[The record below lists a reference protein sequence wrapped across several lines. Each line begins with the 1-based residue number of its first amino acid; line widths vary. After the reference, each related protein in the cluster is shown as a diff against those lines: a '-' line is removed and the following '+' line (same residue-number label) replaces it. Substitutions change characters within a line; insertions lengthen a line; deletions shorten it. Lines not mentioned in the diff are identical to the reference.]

1 MFLQE
6 LFGLFSLSAFFMW
19 GFLMAFFFNVFIYA
33 IGLKKGTTLLFSSFV
48 MMCSYTLS
56 DYFFRWLSLK
66 NSLYLNFALYDVA
79 TITALIIVYKF
90 VKKTTP
96 SFLYLVLGLSI
107 NTIFFLLMH
116 VDSEIYE
123 NTHYWWFWEVYMYTV
138 NLIDITMIVALIVDR
153 DILGLHKLKNT
164 IRTLL
169 NPSSNLKVP

>member
-1 MFLQE
+1 MFLQN

-56 DYFFRWLSLK
+56 DYFFTWLSLK

-153 DILGLHKLKNT
+153 DILGLHKLKNAT
-164 IRTLL
+164 CTLL
-169 NPSSNLKVP
+169 NPSANSKMP

>member
-1 MFLQE
+1 
-6 LFGLFSLSAFFMW
+6 
-19 GFLMAFFFNVFIYA
+19 
-33 IGLKKGTTLLFSSFV
+33 

-56 DYFFRWLSLK
+56 DYFFTWLSLK

-79 TITALIIVYKF
+79 TITALIIVYKL

-116 VDSEIYE
+116 VDNEIYKNRE
-123 NTHYWWFWEVYMYTV
+123 YWWFWEVYMYTV

-153 DILGLHKLKNT
+153 DILGLHKLKNAT
-164 IRTLL
+164 CTLL
-169 NPSSNLKVP
+169 NPSANSKMP

>member
-1 MFLQE
+1 MFLHN
-6 LFGLFSLSAFFMW
+6 LFGSFSLSAFFMW

-56 DYFFRWLSLK
+56 DYFFTWLSLK

-116 VDSEIYE
+116 VDNEIYKNRE
-123 NTHYWWFWEVYMYTV
+123 YWWFWEVYMYTV
-138 NLIDITMIVALIVDR
+138 NSIDIIMIVALIVDR
-153 DILGLHKLKNT
+153 DILGLHKLKNA

-169 NPSSNLKVP
+169 NPSANSKIP

>member
-1 MFLQE
+1 MFLQD

-19 GFLMAFFFNVFIYA
+19 GFLMAFFFNVFIYT

-56 DYFFRWLSLK
+56 DYFLTWLSLK
-66 NSLYLNFALYDVA
+66 NSLYLNFALYDIA
-79 TITALIIVYKF
+79 TIFALILVYKI

-107 NTIFFLLMH
+107 NTILFLLMH

-123 NTHYWWFWEVYMYTV
+123 NTQYWWFWEVYIYTV
-138 NLIDITMIVALIVDR
+138 NLIDFTMIVALIVDR
-153 DILGLHKLKNT
+153 DILGLHKLKNATCT
-164 IRTLL
+164 IL
-169 NPSSNLKVP
+169 NPSANSKMP

>member
-56 DYFFRWLSLK
+56 DYFFTWLSLK

-169 NPSSNLKVP
+169 NPSANSKMP

>member
-56 DYFFRWLSLK
+56 DYFFTWLSLK

>member
-19 GFLMAFFFNVFIYA
+19 GFLMAFFFNIFVYS

-56 DYFFRWLSLK
+56 DYFFTWLSFK
-66 NSLYLNFALYDVA
+66 NSFYLNFALYDIA
-79 TITALIIVYKF
+79 TITALLCLYKI

-107 NTIFFLLMH
+107 NTTFFLLMH
-116 VDSEIYE
+116 LDLIIYQNKE
-123 NTHYWWFWEVYMYTV
+123 HWWLWDAYMYSV

-153 DILGLHKLKNT
+153 DILGLHKLKNA

-169 NPSSNLKVP
+169 NPSANSKMP

>member
-33 IGLKKGTTLLFSSFV
+33 IGLKKGTTLLLSSFV

-56 DYFFRWLSLK
+56 DYFFTWLSLK

-79 TITALIIVYKF
+79 TITALIIVYKL

-153 DILGLHKLKNT
+153 DILGLHKLKNAT
-164 IRTLL
+164 CTLL
-169 NPSSNLKVP
+169 NPSANSKMP

>member
-19 GFLMAFFFNVFIYA
+19 GFLMAFFFNIFVYS

-56 DYFFRWLSLK
+56 DYFFTWLSFK
-66 NSLYLNFALYDVA
+66 NSFYLNFALYDIA
-79 TITALIIVYKF
+79 TITALLCLYKI

-107 NTIFFLLMH
+107 NTILFLLMH

-123 NTHYWWFWEVYMYTV
+123 NTQYWWFWEVYIYTV
-138 NLIDITMIVALIVDR
+138 NLIDFTMIVALIVDR
-153 DILGLHKLKNT
+153 DILGLHKLKNAT
-164 IRTLL
+164 CTLL
-169 NPSSNLKVP
+169 NPSANSKMP

>member
-56 DYFFRWLSLK
+56 DYFFTWLSLK

-116 VDSEIYE
+116 VDNEIYKNRE
-123 NTHYWWFWEVYMYTV
+123 YWWFWEVYMYTV
-138 NLIDITMIVALIVDR
+138 NSIDIIMIVALIVDR
-153 DILGLHKLKNT
+153 DILGLHKLKNA

-169 NPSSNLKVP
+169 NPSANSKMP

>member
-19 GFLMAFFFNVFIYA
+19 GFLMAFFFNVFVYS
-33 IGLKKGTTLLFSSFV
+33 IGLKKGTTLLLSSFV

-56 DYFFRWLSLK
+56 DYFFTWLSFK
-66 NSLYLNFALYDVA
+66 NSFYLNFALYDIA
-79 TITALIIVYKF
+79 TITALLCLYKI

-96 SFLYLVLGLSI
+96 SFLYLILGLSI

-116 VDSEIYE
+116 IDLIIYE
-123 NTHYWWFWEVYMYTV
+123 NKEQWWLWDAYIYSV
-138 NLIDITMIVALIVDR
+138 NLIDFIMIVALIVDR
-153 DILGLHKLKNT
+153 DILGLHKLRNT

-169 NPSSNLKVP
+169 NPTANLKVP

>member
-56 DYFFRWLSLK
+56 DYFFTWLSLK

-164 IRTLL
+164 TRTLL

>member
-56 DYFFRWLSLK
+56 DYFFTWLSLK

-96 SFLYLVLGLSI
+96 SFLYLVL
-107 NTIFFLLMH
+107 TI
-116 VDSEIYE
+116 
-123 NTHYWWFWEVYMYTV
+123 
-138 NLIDITMIVALIVDR
+138 ID
-153 DILGLHKLKNT
+153 
-164 IRTLL
+164 
-169 NPSSNLKVP
+169 

>member
-33 IGLKKGTTLLFSSFV
+33 IGLKKGTTLLLSSFV

-56 DYFFRWLSLK
+56 DYFFTWLSFK
-66 NSLYLNFALYDVA
+66 NSFYLNFALYDIA
-79 TITALIIVYKF
+79 TITALLCLYKI

-107 NTIFFLLMH
+107 NTILFLLMH
-116 VDSEIYE
+116 LDTDIYE
-123 NTHYWWFWEVYMYTV
+123 NKHHWWFWEVYMYAM
-138 NLIDITMIVALIVDR
+138 NSIDIIMIVALIVDR
-153 DILGLHKLKNT
+153 DILGLHKLRNT

-169 NPSSNLKVP
+169 NPTANLKVP

>member
-33 IGLKKGTTLLFSSFV
+33 IGLKKGTTLLLSSFV

-56 DYFFRWLSLK
+56 DYFFTWLSLK

-79 TITALIIVYKF
+79 TITALIIVYKL

-116 VDSEIYE
+116 VDNEIYKNRE
-123 NTHYWWFWEVYMYTV
+123 YWWFWEVYMYTV

>member
-56 DYFFRWLSLK
+56 DYFFTWLSLK

-153 DILGLHKLKNT
+153 DILGLHKLKNAT
-164 IRTLL
+164 CTLL
-169 NPSSNLKVP
+169 NPSANSKMP

>member
-1 MFLQE
+1 MLLQN

-19 GFLMAFFFNVFIYA
+19 GFLMAFFFNIFIYA

-56 DYFFRWLSLK
+56 DYFFTWLSIK
-66 NSLYLNFALYDVA
+66 NSLYLQFALYDIA
-79 TITALIIVYKF
+79 TIFALICVYKI

-107 NTIFFLLMH
+107 NTIFFLLMYIDGN
-116 VDSEIYE
+116 VLE
-123 NTHYWWFWEVYMYTV
+123 NNKHWWFWEVFIYTV

-153 DILGLHKLKNT
+153 DILGLHKLKNA

-169 NPSSNLKVP
+169 NPSANSKMP